1 MRGFTFEKQLDKAF
15 FQQRINRFVAL
26 VTDSLGH
33 EMRVH
38 VPNSGRM
45 KELLVPGADVLV
57 SKAFKEGRKTLGDLV
72 IVKEKKGGW
81 VCIDARL
88 PGKLL
93 ALDLER
99 EDPVNTS
106 LQGWKVLKR
115 EPSYGKGRFDLLLK
129 QGNQFCLV
137 EAKSVTLVKKGTAL
151 FPDAPTLRG
160 KRHMEELAKA
170 YSEGYR
176 AAVIFVVQREDAF
189 SFRPNDEMDPTFGKA
204 LRQAVFQGVEVQA
217 FSCQVSPHGVML
229 RNVLPVFLDTP

>member
-1 MRGFTFEKQLDKAF
+1 MRGLTFENPLDKAF
-15 FQQRINRFVAL
+15 FQQRINRFIAL
-26 VTDSLGH
+26 VTDFLGQ

-45 KELLVPGADVLV
+45 KDLLIPGADVLV
-57 SKAFKEGRKTLGDLV
+57 SKSFKEGRKTLGDLV
-72 IVKEKKGGW
+72 MVKENKGGW

-93 ALDLER
+93 SLDLER
-99 EDPVNTS
+99 EEPVNAS

-137 EAKSVTLVKKGTAL
+137 EAKSVTLVKRGTAL

-160 KRHMEELAKA
+160 KRHTEELAIA
-170 YSEGYR
+170 CREGYR
-176 AAVIFVVQREDAF
+176 AAVIFVVQLLP
-189 SFRPNDEMDPTFGKA
+189 SFIA
-204 LRQAVFQGVEVQA
+204 
-217 FSCQVSPHGVML
+217 
-229 RNVLPVFLDTP
+229 

>member
-1 MRGFTFEKQLDKAF
+1 MRGFTFEKPLEKAF

-38 VPNSGRM
+38 IPNSGRM
-45 KELLVPGADVLV
+45 KELLVPEADVLV
-57 SKAFKEGRKTLGDLV
+57 SKSFKEGRKTLGDLV

-81 VCIDARL
+81 VCIDSRL

-115 EPSYGKGRFDLLLK
+115 EPSYGKGRFDLLLR

-137 EAKSVTLVKKGTAL
+137 EAKSVTLVKRGAAL

-160 KRHMEELAKA
+160 KRHMEEAQSLPRRLPGCS
-170 YSEGYR
+170 Y
-176 AAVIFVVQREDAF
+176 IVVQRKTPLVSAPMMKWTPPLG
-189 SFRPNDEMDPTFGKA
+189 R
-204 LRQAVFQGVEVQA
+204 LYVRQCLKG
-217 FSCQVSPHGVML
+217 
-229 RNVLPVFLDTP
+229 